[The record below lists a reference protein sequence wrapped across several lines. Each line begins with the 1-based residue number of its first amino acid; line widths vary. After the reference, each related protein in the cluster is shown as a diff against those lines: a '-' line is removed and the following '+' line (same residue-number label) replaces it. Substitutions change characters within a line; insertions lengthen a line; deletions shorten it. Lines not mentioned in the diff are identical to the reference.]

1 MFNQGNN
8 RLNTTEHQRFSGKT
22 SWGHAS
28 IAGAAELALSLQGDT
43 ASQQPHQPIRQL
55 VRHMWLRYLIA
66 AALIGGLAVTSYLV
80 VINLNLLNENSG
92 HLVQTSARQLTLAE
106 HIGRLSLRLTLPL
119 ADGERSAIQDD
130 LHQAID
136 ELATQ
141 YAALRDGKIEGSLTP
156 GAAAIFSGAPH
167 GLNIRFPAFRDL
179 ALHLADEVEFIGSDA
194 LAADAERV
202 SAAVNDLTPGLRAL
216 IKTYEENSVEKIY
229 EVIETETYVAL
240 VTLLVLLLEILLIFR
255 PIIGRV
261 RRTALLLQQQAAFN
275 QNILATTQAF
285 VVGLDRHGR
294 IVIFNHYSE
303 SQTGWP
309 YRKVAGA
316 DFAERF
322 LPAGHR
328 AAFAAL
334 SAELFADRRQGEYE
348 APCATRTGK
357 TLIMHWHLTAV
368 RDPADGRPLLLLAT
382 GVDLTDIRASA
393 ARLEAALHEAR
404 TLGERLRE
412 EVSHAALLQR
422 SLLPAPEVNLPGVK
436 GVAILTTCTEVGG
449 DYYDY
454 YGVDGRY
461 AVVIVADAS
470 GHGVAAG
477 TLVGSAKI
485 AVQQMSDR
493 GEIDPARI
501 LTFIN
506 HALIASTHE
515 SMFMTMGCLC
525 LDSATGLLRYA
536 SAGHVF
542 PYLYR
547 RSSGGWHALE
557 TSGVPLGRVADAE
570 YRSVTIDM
578 AVGDRL
584 FLYTDGLVE
593 ERTPKGDMFGFERL
607 ERLLEEYGEMSCDE
621 AAYWMHNALEQHR
634 GSPALSD
641 DVTLLV
647 LDYVHRTESYEEIAP
662 VSTPAAGGAPV
673 RLTDAAYRLG
683 GAAPEAHVSRQCL
696 VFLAQ
701 RTFADL
707 LPRFCR
713 DGIRRVLPED
723 AMATRTLGLPK
734 LLAQHHTAAA
744 EDLYRLV
751 GKCTVQRQFP
761 LSHSDEKAF
770 VGMEIAALLD
780 SQPEVSAE
788 HAETVLL
795 VVDELI
801 ENALYG
807 APRDPAGRPL
817 YAKAASRN
825 IAAFEGIRL
834 DLALN
839 EEWLGVMI
847 TDLWGTLTPAVFLRR
862 LALNNRLQGLQAG
875 AGGAGLFLAWHLS
888 DYCQIRV
895 FPRRRTQVT
904 VLWQLSHAPDPD
916 TAPGFQFLY
925 HVETDESCRL
935 DEGSGALPLADVA
948 GASF

>member
-1 MFNQGNN
+1 M
-8 RLNTTEHQRFSGKT
+8 TEQHQRSSGKT
-22 SWGHAS
+22 SRNHAS
-28 IAGAAELALSLQGDT
+28 IAGAADLALSLQGD
-43 ASQQPHQPIRQL
+43 ADPRQSHRRIRQL
-55 VRHMWLRYLIA
+55 VRHMWLRYLMA
-66 AALIGGLAVTSYLV
+66 VVLIGGLSVTSYLV

-119 ADGERSAIQDD
+119 EDGERIATQEG
-130 LHQAID
+130 LRQAID
-136 ELATQ
+136 ELTAQ

-156 GAAAIFSGAPH
+156 GAAAIFSGTPH
-167 GLNIRFPAFRDL
+167 ALNTRFPAFREL
-179 ALHLADEVEFIGSDA
+179 ALRWADAAEFAGGDA
-194 LAADAERV
+194 RTADAERV
-202 SAAVNDLTPGLRAL
+202 SAAVDDLAPGLRAL
-216 IKTYEENSVEKIY
+216 IKTYEEDGVGKIY

-240 VTLLVLLLEILLIFR
+240 VVLVVLLLEILLIFR

-261 RRTALLLQQQAAFN
+261 RQTALLLQQQAAFN
-275 QNILATTQAF
+275 QNTLATTQAF
-285 VVGLDRHGR
+285 VVGLDSHGR
-294 IVIFNHYSE
+294 VVIFNPYSE
-303 SQTGWP
+303 DQTGWP
-309 YRKVAGA
+309 YREVAGVN
-316 DFAERF
+316 FAERF

-334 SAELFADRRQGEYE
+334 SAELFADRRNGEYE
-348 APCATRTGK
+348 APCATRTGE
-357 TLIMHWHLTAV
+357 TLIVHWHLTAV
-368 RDPADGRPLLLLAT
+368 RDPVDGHPLLLLAT

-485 AVQQMSDR
+485 AVRQMSER

-525 LDSATGLLRYA
+525 FDSATGLLHYA

-547 RSSGGWHALE
+547 RSGGGWHTLE

-593 ERTPKGDMFGFERL
+593 ERAPGGDVFGFERL
-607 ERLLEEYGEMSCDE
+607 ERLLGEYGEMGCDE

-647 LDYVHRTESYEEIAP
+647 LDYVHRTEGHEEIAP
-662 VSTPAAGGAPV
+662 ASTSAAGGAPV

-683 GAAPEAHVSRQCL
+683 GTPPDAHVSRQCL
-696 VFLAQ
+696 VFLAHGFF
-701 RTFADL
+701 TDL

-723 AMATRTLGLPK
+723 AMATRVLGLPK

-770 VGMEIAALLD
+770 IGMEIEALLD
-780 SQPEVSAE
+780 SQSLVGAE
-788 HAETVLL
+788 HAETVRL

-817 YAKAASRN
+817 YPKAAPRD

-847 TDLWGTLTPAVFLRR
+847 TDLWGTLTPTVFLRR
-862 LALNNRLQGLQAG
+862 LALNHRLQGLQAG

-895 FPRRRTQVT
+895 FPRQKTQVT
-904 VLWQLSHAPDPD
+904 VLWHLSHAPDPD

-925 HVETDESCRL
+925 HIETDESCLL
-935 DEGSGALPLADVA
+935 DEDSGTLPLADVA